1 MARDIREVKNITDLI
16 GYFSTKLGWNID
28 IDDFEDIEDISY
40 DFDAADIGL
49 KEESFAKISSLRQ
62 LQPLVDGQQ
71 WGIFCVE
78 FDSNRFEPSALKKI
92 LSGLI
97 PRKRNSAD
105 HAVWCQQDLLF
116 ICNWGTDNNSTI
128 GLAHFE
134 DREGGLP
141 QIKMFSCAP
150 ALEDF
155 TQIKLFEE
163 RLAQLAWPKNTSNI
177 DEWREVWSSAFTLT
191 YKQTIQD
198 SSTLTVQLAAE
209 AQNIRNRILDILE
222 VETKNGYVHLLYEKF
237 RDTLIHD
244 MSEQQFADMYAQ
256 TVVYGLFSARCLD
269 QTQDDFS
276 AAEAIELIPNTNPF
290 LKSLMKECFGAESK
304 SKLSF
309 DELEIGNVVD
319 LLKNT
324 KTDAIIQDF
333 NRQTGGGRED
343 PVIHFYEEFLTAY
356 DKAQK
361 VQRGVYYTPQPVVNF
376 IVRAVDSILKTEF
389 GYEDG
394 LASEE
399 TKKLKITRTSQR
411 RVDGVYKDVEDVID
425 VPAVQI
431 LDPATGTG
439 TFLRQ
444 TILQIYDNFCERHK
458 GKAKEEVTKL
468 WNEYVDRSL
477 LPRVNGFE
485 LMMAPYAVA
494 HMKLAMVL
502 KDTGYNFTGKNRLN
516 VFLTNSLEE
525 AGKSDMQMSL
535 FDDPLA
541 TESIEANCVKKNHGI
556 NVVIGNPPYAVSS
569 ANKGKW
575 IEKLLESYKTEPG
588 GEEKLKEQKHSI
600 DSDETKFIRYAQN
613 IIQAS
618 KEGVIAFI
626 NPHGYI
632 DKPTFRGMRW
642 QLLNE
647 FDCVYILNLH
657 GNSNHQE
664 TTPDGE
670 KDENVFDI
678 QQGVCINIFVKNSKK
693 RKGQLAEVFY
703 ADIFGNRT
711 NKYTQLTNGTL
722 DSIKFK
728 KIEPKAP
735 YYLMIPSK
743 ESSGDY
749 YNGFCLEKLL
759 TVHLEGIQTGKDK
772 LVLHK
777 KKEDLIS
784 TIEDIL
790 ESDVE
795 ALREKYALGK
805 DGRDWT
811 IAWAKEDLQIN
822 YPENGEIFQV
832 ALRPFDL
839 RWSFYTGKSSG
850 FIKCC
855 RDKVSREMIGHDNY
869 AFALTRNAM
878 PQKPF
883 SNFAIVNTCTVG
895 RFIGDFS
902 TSTQL
907 FPVWSYTNEFGK
919 EKRYMNFNEEIIS
932 SFNKSIN
939 CVLVDKEEHND
950 NEYTVDELLGYIYG
964 FLNSWKYR
972 NENKEEL
979 CRDFPYVP
987 YPKSYEQFI
996 QISNIGRK
1004 LISLHANEKT
1014 DSSGIATFC
1023 GEGNLEVANIKRKG
1037 NDVFIN
1043 KTEKFTDISDEV
1055 WNYWYGGHQIVQK
1068 WIKERKGEKL
1078 EESDVQHFLN
1088 IVEIIYETIDMCGK
1102 VDELI
1107 GGK

>member
-444 TILQIYDNFCERHK
+444 TILQIYDNFCEKNK
-458 GKAKEEVTKL
+458 GKTKEEVAKL

-502 KDTGYNFTGKNRLN
+502 KDTGYNFTGRNRLN

-541 TESIEANCVKKNHGI
+541 TESIEANIVKKNHGI
-556 NVVIGNPPYAVSS
+556 NVVIGNPPYSVSS
-569 ANKGKW
+569 SNKGEW
-575 IEKLLESYKTEPG
+575 ILKLLALYKEG
-588 GEEKLKEQKHSI
+588 LNEKKLNLDDDYI
-600 DSDETKFIRYAQN
+600 KFIRYGSE
-613 IIQAS
+613 IIGNGNDGILAYIS
-618 KEGVIAFI
+618 NNSFIDGVT
-626 NPHGYI
+626 HR
-632 DKPTFRGMRW
+632 KMRYE
-642 QLLNE
+642 LLKQYT
-647 FDCVYILNLH
+647 DVYIIDLH
-657 GNSNHQE
+657 GSVKKHE
-664 TTPDGE
+664 MTPDGNR
-670 KDENVFDI
+670 DENVFDI
-678 QQGVCINIFVKNSKK
+678 QQGVSINIFVK
-693 RKGQLAEVFY
+693 KGGKSIAEAKVHHMDLY
-703 ADIFGNRT
+703 GNRADKYKFLLEIDFNNIEWT
-711 NKYTQLTNGTL
+711 EIKNQKPYYFFVPKDFSLKEEYEAGFSLPELFILNNSGIKTDRDSLFIDISKDAQENKTKQLLSGTYSEDFRKKYRVENSSSYKL
-722 DSIKFK
+722 TEKIKNKAFDEKYLHRIIYRPFDYQWIYYDPTIISRPGYETMQHMLHPNIGLYVKRGFEDSEAAPVFCCDELVCMRAWSRPGSIGSEYLFPLYRYKNVFGEITKTDNFNEDTIK
-728 KIEPKAP
+728 KIE
-735 YYLMIPSK
+735 
-743 ESSGDY
+743 
-749 YNGFCLEKLL
+749 EKL
-759 TVHLEGIQTGKDK
+759 GKEYD
-772 LVLHK
+772 LNESNEK
-777 KKEDLIS
+777 K
-784 TIEDIL
+784 
-790 ESDVE
+790 
-795 ALREKYALGK
+795 
-805 DGRDWT
+805 
-811 IAWAKEDLQIN
+811 
-822 YPENGEIFQV
+822 
-832 ALRPFDL
+832 
-839 RWSFYTGKSSG
+839 
-850 FIKCC
+850 
-855 RDKVSREMIGHDNY
+855 
-869 AFALTRNAM
+869 
-878 PQKPF
+878 F
-883 SNFAIVNTCTVG
+883 SAE
-895 RFIGDFS
+895 
-902 TSTQL
+902 QL
-907 FPVWSYTNEFGK
+907 F
-919 EKRYMNFNEEIIS
+919 
-932 SFNKSIN
+932 
-939 CVLVDKEEHND
+939 D
-950 NEYTVDELLGYIYG
+950 YIYG
-964 FLNSWKYR
+964 VLHSEKYTSKYR
-972 NENKEEL
+972 EFIKIE
-979 CRDFPYVP
+979 FPRVP
-987 YPKSYEQFI
+987 YPNDYNTFLKYAEYGNKLRNVHCMKSKHKCVSVNFNGMLPLSVE
-996 QISNIGRK
+996 
-1004 LISLHANEKT
+1004 
-1014 DSSGIATFC
+1014 C
-1023 GEGNLEVANIKRKG
+1023 IKRKG
-1037 NDVFIN
+1037 DKVFLTNESYFMGI
-1043 KTEKFTDISDEV
+1043 TDDLWQYYI
-1055 WNYWYGGHQIVQK
+1055 GGYQPLQK
-1068 WIKERKGEKL
+1068 WLKDRKNMSLNSIDIDHYCKMINAIKETQL
-1078 EESDVQHFLN
+1078 
-1088 IVEIIYETIDMCGK
+1088 IVSNMASEG
-1102 VDELI
+1102 L
-1107 GGK
+1107 